1 MGRSMR
7 KVCVNFAVNRDADMG
22 DQEFQHLI
30 SHAIER
36 LKTRYPT
43 AQNFISE
50 FLVDANILD
59 GKRLR
64 IVGDVLS

>member
-1 MGRSMR
+1 
-7 KVCVNFAVNRDADMG
+7 MG